1 MVMQARKETGKQ
13 KGRLERGG
21 GPLRE
26 APTQGGTNITA
37 RTETRYPGKGA
48 SLTETQTQT

>member
-21 GPLRE
+21 GLSEKHQPKEGPTSQRELRRDI
-26 APTQGGTNITA
+26 QGRELA
-37 RTETRYPGKGA
+37 
-48 SLTETQTQT
+48 